1 MKLLKTFNLNATK
14 ALTVISIVV
23 VLLWALPYLL
33 SNDPSAVGPAGFYWD
48 FVAILLWG
56 IYCAFAAT
64 EYRALRGLGIKP
76 SNWLASMHTTLW
88 LGALSFG
95 AVAWAVYYIA
105 RQGGDDIYSSW
116 IVTSSVFNTSPTL
129 SYIATYGS
137 FSCGHLLTGYIGA
150 LIGSVVSSA
159 NQSSLLARILFII
172 GIIVSLAL
180 VNGLLITLIEA
191 FGEMRIGAP
200 WPGLFFFTGL
210 SIIICSA
217 GIHFIARRIQP

>member
-1 MKLLKTFNLNATK
+1 MQTLKTFNLNATK
-14 ALTVISIVV
+14 ALTVISIIV

-33 SNDPSAVGPAGFYWD
+33 RNDSSAVGPAGFYWD

-64 EYRALRGLGIKP
+64 EYRALRGLGIRPRK
-76 SNWLASMHTTLW
+76 WFASMHATLW
-88 LGALSFG
+88 LGSLSFG
-95 AVAWAVYYIA
+95 AVAWVIYYIA
-105 RQGGDDIYSSW
+105 RQGGDDIFPSW
-116 IVTSSVFNTSPTL
+116 IVTSSVFGTSPIL

-137 FSCGHLLTGYIGA
+137 FSCGHLLVGYIGA
-150 LIGSVVSSA
+150 IIGSVVSSA

-172 GIIVSLAL
+172 GIIVGLAL
-180 VNGLLITLIEA
+180 ANGLLITLIEA
-191 FGEMRIGAP
+191 FGEMRISAP

>member
-1 MKLLKTFNLNATK
+1 MQTLKTFNLNATK
-14 ALTVISIVV
+14 ALIGISNIV
-23 VLLWALPYLL
+23 VLLWSLPYLL
-33 SNDPSAVGPAGFYWD
+33 RNDSSAVGPAGFYWD

-64 EYRALRGLGIKP
+64 EYRALRGLGIRPRK
-76 SNWLASMHTTLW
+76 WLASMHATLW
-88 LGALSFG
+88 LGSLSFG
-95 AVAWAVYYIA
+95 AVAWVIYYIA
-105 RQGGDDIYSSW
+105 RQGGDDIFPSW
-116 IVTSSVFNTSPTL
+116 VVTSSVFGTRPIL

-137 FSCGHLLTGYIGA
+137 FACGHLLVGYIGA

-172 GIIVSLAL
+172 GIIVGLAL
-180 VNGLLITLIEA
+180 ANGLLITLIEA

-210 SIIICSA
+210 SIVICSA
-217 GIHFIARRIQP
+217 GIHFIARHIQP